1 MRLATTLGFG
11 PRFLHS
17 TGQMHK
23 GDAGLGLFVQLTADD
38 QRDVP
43 IPDQAGQTDSSM
55 TFGILKAAQAAGDL
69 LALRNLGRQVIR
81 LHLGGDV
88 VGNLGRLAT
97 ALA

>member
-1 MRLATTLGFG
+1 
-11 PRFLHS
+11 
-17 TGQMHK
+17 
-23 GDAGLGLFVQLTADD
+23 
-38 QRDVP
+38 
-43 IPDQAGQTDSSM
+43 M

-88 VGNLGRLAT
+88 VGNLSRLAT